1 MCTRYGK
8 RGGVILIKLLIFC
21 LFSLKLFSNSI
32 YVKSDN
38 VVIDITKNIMW
49 QDNIDVVEYKSGW
62 TLAKEYCNSLTL
74 NGFTDWK
81 LPTISELQTIVNVK
95 KTKPAIFEEF
105 KYIEHTSYWSRSQDI
120 TNDAYA
126 WYVGFKTGATFKDSK
141 DYDCYVRCVRSR
153 FKK

>member
-1 MCTRYGK
+1 MRLFYFLLF
-8 RGGVILIKLLIFC
+8 INIHLIAD
-21 LFSLKLFSNSI
+21 SI

-38 VVIDITKNIMW
+38 VVIDISKNIMW
-49 QDNIDVVEYKSGW
+49 QDNIDVIQYKSGW

-81 LPTISELQTIVNVK
+81 LPTIKELQTIANIK
-95 KTKPAIFEEF
+95 KAKPALYDEF

-126 WYVGFKTGATFKDSK
+126 WYVGFKTGATYKDSK

>member
-1 MCTRYGK
+1 
-8 RGGVILIKLLIFC
+8 
-21 LFSLKLFSNSI
+21 
-32 YVKSDN
+32 
-38 VVIDITKNIMW
+38 MW
-49 QDNIDVVEYKSGW
+49 QDNIDVIQYKSGW

-81 LPTISELQTIVNVK
+81 LPTIKELQTIANIK
-95 KTKPAIFEEF
+95 KAKPALYDEF

-126 WYVGFKTGATFKDSK
+126 WYVGFKTGATYKDSK